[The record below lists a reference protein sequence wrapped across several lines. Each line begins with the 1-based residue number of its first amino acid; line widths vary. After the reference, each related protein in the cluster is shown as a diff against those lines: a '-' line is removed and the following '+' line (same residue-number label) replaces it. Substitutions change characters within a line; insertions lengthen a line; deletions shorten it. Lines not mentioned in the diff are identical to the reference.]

1 MRALLQRILMKDK
14 RITRE
19 YLEEESDVLF
29 QIIPELKDEDGFA
42 QRNPW
47 HIYDVWCHT
56 EIALSHSNHDFETRL
71 ALLLHDIGKP
81 HCLQEDENG
90 TCHFAGHAQESARM
104 VVPILERLG
113 FIESEIDS
121 IVWLVANHSTPI
133 DVSKVNKWNLAKYKK
148 LLHMQA
154 CDCMAYNPM
163 YVAKGL
169 AKLEPVAAKLKEFEK
184 SDNKR
189 EDR

>member
-29 QIIPELKDEDGFA
+29 QIIPELKNEVGFA

-47 HIYDVWCHT
+47 HMYDVWRHT
-56 EIALSHSNHDFETRL
+56 EIALSQSNHDFETRL

-90 TCHFAGHAQESARM
+90 TRHFAGHAQESARM

-169 AKLEPVAAKLKEFEK
+169 AKLEPVAAKLKKVEK
-184 SDNKR
+184 SYSER
-189 EDR
+189 EER